1 MVKQEEVMS
10 KVNMSTRIKGSADE
24 VWKII
29 RDFNG
34 LPVFISAI
42 KKSTMEGSGVG
53 AVRTL
58 NFEGGGP
65 PVVERLEKFDD
76 HAKTLTYSIV
86 TSPLPLKDYLSTVEV
101 IDVGPAQCELKWY
114 STFEPEGAPEAEV
127 VKIVEGVYSGAFE
140 GLKKLFGE

>member
-1 MVKQEEVMS
+1 MS
-10 KVNMSTRIKGSADE
+10 KVSMSTRINVSADQL
-24 VWKII
+24 WKVL

-34 LPVFISAI
+34 LPAFIAAI
-42 KKSTMEGSGVG
+42 KKSTMEGSGIG

-76 HAKTLTYSIV
+76 QAKTLTYTII
-86 TSPLPLKDYLSTVEV
+86 TSPLPLKDYFSTVEV
-101 IDVGPAQCELKWY
+101 IDLGPAQCELKWY
-114 STFEPEGAPEAEV
+114 ATFEPMGAPEAEA